1 RRRPRS
7 VSGLIREHPQTSQHT
22 KIQILKKSYIILNL
36 KGNFDFLPLWT
47 ANNLRT
53 HRLLHRRSVR
63 GAMRQGL
70 RLLLARFLTNC
81 FANEALK
88 SGMLAHVLI

>member
-1 RRRPRS
+1 M
-7 VSGLIREHPQTSQHT
+7 SGLIRDHPQTSQQH
-22 KIQILKKSYIILNL
+22 KIQILKKSYIILIL
-36 KGNFDFLPLWT
+36 KGNFGFRLLWT
-47 ANNLRT
+47 VNDLRT
-53 HRLLHRRSVR
+53 HGLLHRRSVR